1 MYRMEKF
8 SDFIVE
14 QKDEAYKL
22 IVFNNSTEKR
32 RDVGDT
38 ANYEFNLL
46 IKFLYVSGSSFL
58 FFTAF

>member
-22 IVFNNSTEKR
+22 IVFNNSNEDVRDYIIEEMSTMFKLDNR
-32 RDVGDT
+32 RFDKV
-38 ANYEFNLL
+38 
-46 IKFLYVSGSSFL
+46 KFVDYINN
-58 FFTAF
+58 